1 MSTEASPHSLVSVHI
16 ANGRQDVNHYSH
28 GVQFA
33 WASELAERVHLYQG
47 SYDDFFNLL
56 IPCSTP
62 YTPSD
67 LEVDNNGHGPFHEFN
82 PSAGQEIY
90 SYDPLVSL
98 HLHEY
103 LCGDIE
109 MAQIVGLDRLV
120 SGFGEH
126 KLSFL
131 NTHDRELSFP
141 FRAFSENHHPTKPD
155 IIVSFPGQTFDDDTV
170 RKSQWGVI
178 ASVMELKP
186 EEKQDPFQAHLHG
199 KTITDT
205 VAQLARSARNLMGA
219 HGFLAAYVVGIYGD
233 YVRIARFD
241 HSSAIVCERFNIK
254 ERPDLLQ
261 RFFWHFTH
269 PIDNA
274 VVPGT
279 C

>member
-16 ANGRQDVNHYSH
+16 ANGRQDVNGDNHR
-28 GVQFA
+28 VQ
-33 WASELAERVHLYQG
+33 LAERVHLYEG

-56 IPCSTP
+56 VPCSTP
-62 YTPSD
+62 YAPSNLD
-67 LEVDNNGHGPFHEFN
+67 VDNNGHGPFHEFN
-82 PSAGQEIY
+82 PSAGQELS

-98 HLHEY
+98 YVHEY

-141 FRAFSENHHPTKPD
+141 FHAFSKNHQTTKPD
-155 IIVSFPGQTFDDDTV
+155 IVVSFPGQILDEDTV
-170 RKSQWGVI
+170 RVSQWGVLG
-178 ASVMELKP
+178 SVMELKP

-199 KTITDT
+199 KTGTHTI
-205 VAQLARSARNLMGA
+205 AQLARSARNLMSA
-219 HGFLAAYVVGIYGD
+219 HGFLAAYVVGIYGES
-233 YVRIARFD
+233 VRIARFD
-241 HSSAIVCERFNIK
+241 HSSAVVCESFHIK

-269 PIDNA
+269 PIDLNV